1 MKPNILLILGLVAIS
16 NIFDTTRE
24 LFLKSA
30 INTVDA
36 QSPRDI
42 RTLLIFLSK
51 LLRKYRVWLSFLC
64 SILSLMFYLLV
75 LSKADLN
82 FAFSLDSM
90 HYIFIAFTAKLIL
103 KEKVGASRWF
113 GTLFV
118 VIGIVLVTLS

>member
-1 MKPNILLILGLVAIS
+1 MKNNILVILGLIIIS

-36 QSPRDI
+36 ESPKDI
-42 RTLLIFLSK
+42 RSLLKFLSK

-64 SILSLMFYLLV
+64 SIFSLLFYLLV

-90 HYIFIAFTAKLIL
+90 HYIFIAVTAKLIL

-118 VIGIVLVTLS
+118 VIGIILVTLS

>member
-1 MKPNILLILGLVAIS
+1 MKNNILVILGLIIIS

-36 QSPRDI
+36 ESPKDI
-42 RTLLIFLSK
+42 RSLIKFLSK
-51 LLRKYRVWLSFLC
+51 LLRKHRVWLSFLC
-64 SILSLMFYLLV
+64 SILSLLFYLLV

-90 HYIFIAFTAKLIL
+90 HYIFIAVTAKLIL

-118 VIGIVLVTLS
+118 VIGIILVTLS

>member
-1 MKPNILLILGLVAIS
+1 MNPNILLILGLVAIS
-16 NIFDTTRE
+16 NTFDTARE

-30 INTVDA
+30 INGLDA
-36 QSPRDI
+36 ESPRNI
-42 RTLLIFLSK
+42 RSLIKFISE
-51 LLRKYRVWLSFLC
+51 LLRKRRVWLGFLC
-64 SILSLMFYLLV
+64 SILSLLFYLLV

-90 HYIFIAFTAKLIL
+90 HYIFIAASAKLIL

-118 VIGIVLVTLS
+118 VIGIILVTLS